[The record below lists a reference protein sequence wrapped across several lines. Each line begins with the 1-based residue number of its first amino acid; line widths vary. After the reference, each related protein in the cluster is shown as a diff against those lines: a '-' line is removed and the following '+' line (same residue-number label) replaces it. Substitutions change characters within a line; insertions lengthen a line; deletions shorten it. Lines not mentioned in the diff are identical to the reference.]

1 MPEQAPTTMSN
12 IDAGRVTSRAGRRL
26 KAPEWGALLLFLLAE
41 IVFFSFNSPY
51 FLTWPNG
58 VNIVTALSI
67 TGILAA
73 GGTILLIAGQ
83 FDLSV
88 GSGTAFVALSF
99 ALAAQSLGIIPAVG
113 IALLV
118 GVGIGVLNG
127 FLVTVVGVNALITT
141 LGTLA
146 IFRGLTLSIGG
157 ASSVRVTG
165 FDWAIARPFFDIPM
179 SAIVFL
185 LIALV
190 VAVVLSRTI
199 FGRTIYAIGA
209 NENAARL
216 VGIRTKRTLFFAFVI
231 SGLCMAAT
239 GLVSA
244 SQLGSTSGTT
254 GVGLELAV
262 VTAIILGGTSLKG
275 GTGSMFGTILG
286 LLIVGVLNNG
296 MTLMNINST
305 WQQVAAGMLLILAVS
320 FDQIRQRFIRS

>member
-1 MPEQAPTTMSN
+1 M
-12 IDAGRVTSRAGRRL
+12 IDQSQSGTDNQRNTSRSGLAL
-26 KAPEWGALLLFLLAE
+26 PESAALMVFLLLEVA
-41 IVFFSFNSPY
+41 FFSFSSPF
-51 FLTWPNG
+51 FLTWPNW
-58 VNIVTALSI
+58 VNIFTAMSI

-73 GGTILLIAGQ
+73 GGTILLIGGQ

-88 GSGTAFVALSF
+88 GSGMAFVALIF
-99 ALAAQSLGIIPAVG
+99 ALAANAMGIFPAILV
-113 IALLV
+113 ALAT
-118 GVGIGVLNG
+118 GIGIGALNG

-157 ASSVRVTG
+157 ASSVRVNG
-165 FDWAIARPFFDIPM
+165 FDWAIYRPLFDIPL
-179 SAIVFL
+179 SALLFVIVAIAVGVL
-185 LIALV
+185 LAKTV
-190 VAVVLSRTI
+190 

-209 NENAARL
+209 NESAARL
-216 VGIRTKRTLFFAFVI
+216 VGIRTKRTLFLAFI
-231 SGLCMAAT
+231 ASGICMALT

-275 GTGSMFGTILG
+275 GIGSMFGTILG

-305 WQQVAAGMLLILAVS
+305 WQQVAAGILLILAVS
-320 FDQIRQRFIRS
+320 FDQLRQRFIAR

>member
-1 MPEQAPTTMSN
+1 MLYSN
-12 IDAGRVTSRAGRRL
+12 L
-26 KAPEWGALLLFLLAE
+26 
-41 IVFFSFNSPY
+41 
-51 FLTWPNG
+51 
-58 VNIVTALSI
+58 
-67 TGILAA
+67 
-73 GGTILLIAGQ
+73 
-83 FDLSV
+83 
-88 GSGTAFVALSF
+88 
-99 ALAAQSLGIIPAVG
+99 
-113 IALLV
+113 
-118 GVGIGVLNG
+118 
-127 FLVTVVGVNALITT
+127 
-141 LGTLA
+141 
-146 IFRGLTLSIGG
+146 
-157 ASSVRVTG
+157 
-165 FDWAIARPFFDIPM
+165 DWAIARPFFDIPM

-296 MTLMNINST
+296 MTLMNINSPG
-305 WQQVAAGMLLILAVS
+305 QQVAAGMLLILAVS

>member
-1 MPEQAPTTMSN
+1 MPEHIQTTAAVTAPAMTM
-12 IDAGRVTSRAGRRL
+12 RARM
-26 KAPEWGALLLFLLAE
+26 KAPEWGALLIFLLAE
-41 IVFFSFNSPY
+41 IVFFTINSPY
-51 FLTWPNG
+51 FLSWPNL
-58 VNIVTALSI
+58 VNIITALSI

-88 GSGTAFVALSF
+88 GSGTAFVALMF
-99 ALAAQSLGIIPAVG
+99 ALAAQSLGIMPAAG
-113 IALLV
+113 IAVIV
-118 GVGIGVLNG
+118 GLGIGMLNG

-157 ASSVRVTG
+157 ASSLRITG
-165 FDWAIARPFFDIPM
+165 FDWAIARPFLDIPL
-179 SAIVFL
+179 SALLFL
-185 LIALV
+185 VIALII
-190 VAVVLSRTI
+190 AVLLSRTV

-216 VGIRTKRTLFFAFVI
+216 VGIRTKKTLFIGFVI
-231 SGLCMAAT
+231 SGLCMAVT

-254 GVGLELAV
+254 GMGLELAV

-275 GTGSMFGTILG
+275 GTGSMFGTVLG

-305 WQQVAAGMLLILAVS
+305 WQQVAAGTLLILAVS
-320 FDQIRQRFIRS
+320 FDQIRQRFIRA

>member
-1 MPEQAPTTMSN
+1 MRDQAPTTAAASGSHGT
-12 IDAGRVTSRAGRRL
+12 AARSRAKL
-26 KAPEWGALLLFLLAE
+26 KAPEWGALLIFLVLE
-41 IVFFSFNSPY
+41 IVFFTINSPY
-51 FLTWPNG
+51 FLTWPNW

-88 GSGTAFVALSF
+88 GSGTAFVALMF
-99 ALAAQSLGIIPAVG
+99 ALAAHSFGVVPAVG
-113 IALLV
+113 IAFLV
-118 GVGIGVLNG
+118 GAGIGLLNG
-127 FLVTVVGVNALITT
+127 FLVTIVGVNALITT

-157 ASSVRVTG
+157 ASSVRING
-165 FDWAIARPFFDIPM
+165 FDWAIARPFLDIPL
-179 SAIVFL
+179 SAL
-185 LIALV
+185 LFVVIALV
-190 VAVVLSRTI
+190 VAVLLGRTV

-216 VGIRTKRTLFFAFVI
+216 VGIRTKRTLFLGFVI
-231 SGLCMAAT
+231 SGLCMAVT

-254 GVGLELAV
+254 GMGLELAV
-262 VTAIILGGTSLKG
+262 VTAVILGGTSLKG
-275 GTGSMFGTILG
+275 GVGSMFGTVLG

-296 MTLMNINST
+296 LTLMNINST
-305 WQQVAAGMLLILAVS
+305 WQQVAAGILLILAVS
-320 FDQIRQRFIRS
+320 FDQVRQRFVRA

>member
-1 MPEQAPTTMSN
+1 MREEATT
-12 IDAGRVTSRAGRRL
+12 AAAVQTTKPRTRL
-26 KAPEWGALLLFLLAE
+26 KTPEWSALLLFLVAE
-41 IVFFSFNSPY
+41 ILFFSFASPY
-51 FLTWPNG
+51 FLSWPNI
-58 VNIVTALSI
+58 VNIITALSI

-88 GSGTAFVALSF
+88 GSGTAFVALMF
-99 ALAAQSLGIIPAVG
+99 ALAAQSMGVAPALAV
-113 IALLV
+113 AVAV

-157 ASSVRVTG
+157 ASSVRING
-165 FDWAIARPFFDIPM
+165 FDWAIARPFLDIPL
-179 SAIVFL
+179 SAILFV
-185 LIALV
+185 LIAIA
-190 VAVVLSRTI
+190 VAILLAFTV

-216 VGIRTKRTLFFAFVI
+216 VGIRTKATLFIAFVL
-231 SGLCMAAT
+231 SGLCMAVT

-254 GVGLELAV
+254 GTGLELAV

-275 GTGSMFGTILG
+275 GTGSMFGTVLG
-286 LLIVGVLNNG
+286 LVIVGVLNNG

-305 WQQVAAGMLLILAVS
+305 WQQVAAGTLLILAVS
-320 FDQIRQRFIRS
+320 FDQIRQRFIRA

>member
-1 MPEQAPTTMSN
+1 MPEQVQTTAAATGPAATM
-12 IDAGRVTSRAGRRL
+12 RARM
-26 KAPEWGALLLFLLAE
+26 KAPEWGALLIFLLAE
-41 IVFFSFNSPY
+41 IVFFAINSPY
-51 FLTWPNG
+51 FLSWPNA
-58 VNIVTALSI
+58 VNIITALSI

-88 GSGTAFVALSF
+88 GSGTAFVALMF
-99 ALAAQSLGIIPAVG
+99 ALAAQSLGILPATG
-113 IALLV
+113 IAVIV
-118 GVGIGVLNG
+118 GVGIGMLNG

-157 ASSVRVTG
+157 ASSVRITG
-165 FDWAIARPFFDIPM
+165 FDWAIARPFLDIPL
-179 SAIVFL
+179 SAVLFL
-185 LIALV
+185 VIALII
-190 VAVVLSRTI
+190 AVLLSRTV

-216 VGIRTKRTLFFAFVI
+216 VGIRTKKTLFVGFVI
-231 SGLCMAAT
+231 SGLCMAIT

-254 GVGLELAV
+254 GMGLELAV

-275 GTGSMFGTILG
+275 GTGSMFGTVLG

-305 WQQVAAGMLLILAVS
+305 WQQVAAGTLLILAVS
-320 FDQIRQRFIRS
+320 FDQVRQRFIRV

>member
-1 MPEQAPTTMSN
+1 MPEQVQSSTAGQIAEAP
-12 IDAGRVTSRAGRRL
+12 RSRIRMKG
-26 KAPEWGALLLFLLAE
+26 PEWGALLIFLLAE
-41 IVFFSFNSPY
+41 IVFFTINSPY
-51 FLTWPNG
+51 FLSWPNI
-58 VNIVTALSI
+58 VNIITALSI

-88 GSGTAFVALSF
+88 GSGTAFVALMF
-99 ALAAQSLGIIPAVG
+99 ALAAQTLGIPA
-113 IALLV
+113 ALIVAMLI
-118 GVGIGVLNG
+118 GAGIGVLNG

-157 ASSVRVTG
+157 ASSVRING
-165 FDWAIARPFFDIPM
+165 FDWAIARPFFDIPV
-179 SAIVFL
+179 S
-185 LIALV
+185 ALV
-190 VAVVLSRTI
+190 FVVIAVVVGIVLARTV

-216 VGIRTKRTLFFAFVI
+216 VGVRTKGTLFAGFVI
-231 SGLCMAAT
+231 SGLCMAVT

-254 GVGLELAV
+254 GTGLELAV

-275 GTGSMFGTILG
+275 GTGSMFGTVLG

-305 WQQVAAGMLLILAVS
+305 WQQVAAGTLLILAVS
-320 FDQIRQRFIRS
+320 FDQIRQRFIRA